1 MPTLKATFIADSKSL
16 TAAIARAQS
25 DGNRWAASLQEQGMR
40 LDELNR
46 RLADTRPMDA
56 YATRLAAMRS
66 NLRAAFADA
75 GTELGLGAARAAPQT
90 ANRQPQEAGGGAA
103 GLASQIGWGAVV
115 AGATRAAQQFGETSR
130 AILNNARA
138 AGINAEEY
146 QRLSFAAREVHVSQ
160 QDLDVALRTLQKTIG
175 DPNPEERKTQ
185 AIRRLGLSWE
195 ELRAMTPEAQFDAVA
210 KALAAV
216 TNHSER
222 AALATKLLGD
232 SGAKLV
238 PMIAQLDALKARA
251 DVFGQSALEAG
262 ERFASA
268 WEKAKVGWFMTV
280 GNSMDII
287 GKGYQTAG
295 ALSAGVGPMQYFG
308 EEARNNA
315 AEAGYQASLARVKA
329 IAERKAQA
337 EQAAEAAREQAAAEA
352 AAAAESAK
360 AWENALIKRNRLAM
374 VDGDAAGAD
383 ATARALS
390 LGQSGVAALGGG
402 DLDVGMRMIERE
414 AQAKASA
421 AKAAAD
427 ATAKAEIAA
436 AKAAESA
443 AREAAERKAEAERKI
458 NNLIQQRTA
467 ILADQA
473 RRRSEDIAR
482 ARAAAAVEALDARR
496 AQILGENPRER
507 LRDQVAGFAE
517 RKKAQ
522 KETEKDDQD
531 YKRKIAELE
540 ERRARG
546 QRISAKGTDM
556 LAQADAFRAAN
567 RAAAA
572 IDAKKAA
579 IERETAAKLDRQ
591 IGELTKINEALAANL
606 RAA

>member
-1 MPTLKATFIADSKSL
+1 
-16 TAAIARAQS
+16 
-25 DGNRWAASLQEQGMR
+25 
-40 LDELNR
+40 
-46 RLADTRPMDA
+46 
-56 YATRLAAMRS
+56 
-66 NLRAAFADA
+66 
-75 GTELGLGAARAAPQT
+75 
-90 ANRQPQEAGGGAA
+90 
-103 GLASQIGWGAVV
+103 
-115 AGATRAAQQFGETSR
+115 
-130 AILNNARA
+130 
-138 AGINAEEY
+138 
-146 QRLSFAAREVHVSQ
+146 
-160 QDLDVALRTLQKTIG
+160 
-175 DPNPEERKTQ
+175 
-185 AIRRLGLSWE
+185 
-195 ELRAMTPEAQFDAVA
+195 
-210 KALAAV
+210 
-216 TNHSER
+216 
-222 AALATKLLGD
+222 
-232 SGAKLV
+232 
-238 PMIAQLDALKARA
+238 
-251 DVFGQSALEAG
+251 
-262 ERFASA
+262 
-268 WEKAKVGWFMTV
+268 
-280 GNSMDII
+280 MDII

-352 AAAAESAK
+352 AEAAKAAK
-360 AWENALIKRNRLAM
+360 AWEDALIKRNRLAM
-374 VDGDAAGAD
+374 VDGDAAEAD
-383 ATARALS
+383 STARALS

-427 ATAKAEIAA
+427 ATAKAEIEA
-436 AKAAESA
+436 AKKAESA
-443 AREAAERKAEAERKI
+443 ARDAAERKAEAERKI

-473 RRRSEDIAR
+473 RRRSEDIVR
-482 ARAAAAVEALDARR
+482 ARAATAVEALDARR

-556 LAQADAFRAAN
+556 LAQADAFRTEGHPERWGLWCGGLIVADTTNPTVAAVLADWWAECA
-567 RAAAA
+567 RWSTQSQVSLPVVCRRHG
-572 IDAKKAA
+572 IRPDTIPTGRRLGEPWLD
-579 IERETAAKLDRQ
+579 IEAHLGRT
-591 IGELTKINEALAANL
+591 
-606 RAA
+606 